1 MSVYSKLA
9 ENLQYISP
17 TFYKS
22 RFFKKL
28 KGLDAHNLLDR
39 KVEPEFLWIKNIL
52 AKDAVF
58 MDVGANV
65 GAYLFTLEDHLKPEN
80 IYAFEPNPQLF
91 KRLGRLFP
99 KVNLSSVALSDIST
113 IAEFKIPVINGEK
126 IHTRGTLQTSIK
138 EKNEEKTILQKVE
151 VKPLDDLVFEE
162 VYIERSRNAQTD
174 KLNFQQLDF
183 IKIDVEGNEMQTL
196 RGAKKTIEKFKP
208 ILMVEMEQRHHDENL
223 WTLISEI
230 AEWGYSVNYLDRES
244 LKLKTL
250 TKEFLNQQNPDNV
263 KNYKDYINNIIFLPS
278 LREPETDKIN
288 LFPQP

>member
-1 MSVYSKLA
+1 MSVYSQLA

-17 TFYKS
+17 SYYKS

-28 KGLDAHNLLDR
+28 KGLTAQNLLER
-39 KVEPEFLWIKNIL
+39 KVEPEFLWIKEVL
-52 AKDAVF
+52 GKDSVF

-65 GAYLFTLEDHLKPEN
+65 GAYLFTLENHLKPEN
-80 IYAFEPNPQLF
+80 IFAFEPNQQLF

-99 KVNLSSVALSDIST
+99 KVNLFSVALSDIST

-151 VKPLDDLVFEE
+151 VRPLDE
-162 VYIERSRNAQTD
+162 
-174 KLNFQQLDF
+174 LNHNLKKLDF

-196 RGAKKTIEKFKP
+196 RGARKTIEKYKP
-208 ILMVEMEQRHHDENL
+208 ILMVEMEQRHHQENL

-230 AEWGYSVNYLDRES
+230 ADWGYSVNYLDRE
-244 LKLKTL
+244 KLQPKIL
-250 TKEFLNQQNPDNV
+250 TEEFLNLQNPDNV
-263 KNYKDYINNIIFLPS
+263 KNYKDYINNIIFLP
-278 LREPETDKIN
+278 KA
-288 LFPQP
+288 

>member
-9 ENLQYISP
+9 ENLQYLSP

-28 KGLDAHNLLDR
+28 KGLDAHNLLAR

-52 AKDAVF
+52 STDAVF

-65 GAYLFTLEDHLKPEN
+65 GAYLFTLENYLKPEN
-80 IYAFEPNPQLF
+80 VYAFEPNPQLF

-151 VKPLDDLVFEE
+151 VKPLDDL
-162 VYIERSRNAQTD
+162 D
-174 KLNFQQLDF
+174 LKLRKLDF

-208 ILMVEMEQRHHDENL
+208 ILMVEMEQRHHEDNL

-230 AEWGYSVNYLDRES
+230 ADWGYSVNYLDRES

-250 TKEFLNQQNPDNV
+250 TEEFLNQQNPDNV
-263 KNYKDYINNIIFLPS
+263 KNYKDYINNIVFLPN
-278 LREPETDKIN
+278 LRESQTDNQSSFIN
-288 LFPQP
+288 HQL

>member
-9 ENLQYISP
+9 ENLQFISP

-28 KGLDAHNLLDR
+28 KGLNAHNLLAR

-65 GAYLFTLEDHLKPEN
+65 GAYLFTLENHLKPEN
-80 IYAFEPNPQLF
+80 IFAFEPNPQLF
-91 KRLGRLFP
+91 KRLRRLFP

-126 IHTRGTLQTSIK
+126 VHTRGTLQTSIK

-151 VKPLDDLVFEE
+151 VKPLDDL
-162 VYIERSRNAQTD
+162 D
-174 KLNFQQLDF
+174 LKFQKLDF

-208 ILMVEMEQRHHDENL
+208 ILMVEMEQRHHEDNL

-230 AEWGYSVNYLDRES
+230 SDWGFSVNYLDRET
-244 LKLKTL
+244 LQPKTL
-250 TKEFLNQQNPDNV
+250 TENFLNQQNPDNV

-278 LREPETDKIN
+278 LREPQIDKIN

>member
-1 MSVYSKLA
+1 MSVYSQLA

-17 TFYKS
+17 SYYKS

-28 KGLDAHNLLDR
+28 KGLTAQNLLER
-39 KVEPEFLWIKNIL
+39 KVEPEFLWIKEVL
-52 AKDAVF
+52 GKDSVF

-65 GAYLFTLEDHLKPEN
+65 GAYLFTLENHLKPEN
-80 IYAFEPNPQLF
+80 IFAFEPNQQLF

-99 KVNLSSVALSDIST
+99 KVNLFSVALSDIST

-151 VKPLDDLVFEE
+151 VKPLDE
-162 VYIERSRNAQTD
+162 
-174 KLNFQQLDF
+174 LNHNLKKLDF

-196 RGAKKTIEKFKP
+196 RGARKTIEKYKP
-208 ILMVEMEQRHHDENL
+208 VLMVEMEQRHHQENL

-230 AEWGYSVNYLDRES
+230 ADWGYSVNYLNRE
-244 LKLKTL
+244 KLQPKIL
-250 TKEFLNQQNPDNV
+250 TEEFLNLQNPDNV
-263 KNYKDYINNIIFLPS
+263 KNYKDYINNIIFLP
-278 LREPETDKIN
+278 KA
-288 LFPQP
+288 

>member
-17 TFYKS
+17 TYYKS

-28 KGLDAHNLLDR
+28 KGLSAQNLLER
-39 KVEPEFLWIKNIL
+39 KVEPEFLWIKEIL
-52 AKDAVF
+52 TKNSVF

-65 GAYLFTLEDHLKPEN
+65 GAYLYTLENHLKPEN
-80 IYAFEPNPQLF
+80 IYAFEPNQQLF
-91 KRLGRLFP
+91 KRLKRLFP
-99 KVNLSSVALSDIST
+99 KVNLLSFALSDVST

-126 IHTRGTLQTSIK
+126 VHTRGTLQTSIK

-151 VKPLDDLVFEE
+151 VKPLDDLVFDEG
-162 VYIERSRNAQTD
+162 YIEQDRNAQTN
-174 KLNFQQLDF
+174 KFNLKKLDF

-208 ILMVEMEQRHHDENL
+208 ILMVEMEQRHHKENL

-230 AEWGYSVNYLDRES
+230 ADWGYSVNFLDR
-244 LKLKTL
+244 KTL
-250 TKEFLNQQNPDNV
+250 QPKLLTEEFLNQQNPDNV
-263 KNYKDYINNIIFLPS
+263 KNYKDYINNIIFLP
-278 LREPETDKIN
+278 RKN
-288 LFPQP
+288 

>member
-17 TFYKS
+17 TYYKS

-28 KGLDAHNLLDR
+28 KGLTAQNLLQR
-39 KVEPEFLWIKNIL
+39 KVEPEFLWIKKVL
-52 AKDAVF
+52 TSDSVF

-65 GAYLFTLEDHLKPEN
+65 GAYLFTLENHLKPEN
-80 IYAFEPNPQLF
+80 IFAFEPNQQLF

-99 KVNLSSVALSDIST
+99 KVNLFSVALSDIST

-126 IHTRGTLQTSIK
+126 VHTRGTLQTSIK

-151 VKPLDDLVFEE
+151 VKPLDE
-162 VYIERSRNAQTD
+162 
-174 KLNFQQLDF
+174 LNLNLKRLDF

-196 RGAKKTIEKFKP
+196 RGAKKTIEKYKP
-208 ILMVEMEQRHHDENL
+208 ILMVEMEQRHHQDHL

-230 AEWGYSVNYLDRES
+230 SDWGYSVNYLDR
-244 LKLKTL
+244 KTL
-250 TKEFLNQQNPDNV
+250 KPTILTEEFLNQQNPDNV
-263 KNYKDYINNIIFLPS
+263 KNYKDYINNIIFLP
-278 LREPETDKIN
+278 II
-288 LFPQP
+288 

>member
-17 TFYKS
+17 TYYKS

-28 KGLDAHNLLDR
+28 KGLSAQNLLER
-39 KVEPEFLWIKNIL
+39 KVEPEFLWIKEIL
-52 AKDAVF
+52 TKNSVF

-65 GAYLFTLEDHLKPEN
+65 GAYLYTLENHLKPEN
-80 IYAFEPNPQLF
+80 IYAFEPNQQLF
-91 KRLGRLFP
+91 KRLKRLFP
-99 KVNLSSVALSDIST
+99 KVNLFSLALSDVST

-126 IHTRGTLQTSIK
+126 VHTRGTLQTSIK

-151 VKPLDDLVFEE
+151 VKPLDDLVFDEG
-162 VYIERSRNAQTD
+162 YIEQDRNAQTN
-174 KLNFQQLDF
+174 KFNLKKLDF

-208 ILMVEMEQRHHDENL
+208 ILMVEMEQRHHKENL

-230 AEWGYSVNYLDRES
+230 TDWGYSVNFLDR
-244 LKLKTL
+244 KTL
-250 TKEFLNQQNPDNV
+250 QPKLLTEEFLNQQNPDNV
-263 KNYKDYINNIIFLPS
+263 KNYKDYINNIIFLP
-278 LREPETDKIN
+278 RKN
-288 LFPQP
+288 

>member
-17 TFYKS
+17 SYYKS

-28 KGLDAHNLLDR
+28 KGLSAQNLLER
-39 KVEPEFLWIKNIL
+39 KVEPEFLWIKEVL
-52 AKDAVF
+52 EKDSVF

-65 GAYLFTLEDHLKPEN
+65 GAYLYTLENHLKPEN
-80 IYAFEPNPQLF
+80 IYAFEPNQQLF
-91 KRLGRLFP
+91 KRLKRLFP
-99 KVNLSSVALSDIST
+99 KVNLFSLALSDVST

-126 IHTRGTLQTSIK
+126 VHTRGTLQTSIK

-151 VKPLDDLVFEE
+151 VKPLDDLVFDE
-162 VYIERSRNAQTD
+162 VYIERSRNAQTN
-174 KLNFQQLDF
+174 KFNLKKLDF

-208 ILMVEMEQRHHDENL
+208 ILMVEMEQRHHKENL

-230 AEWGYSVNYLDRES
+230 ADWGYSVNFLDR
-244 LKLKTL
+244 KTL
-250 TKEFLNQQNPDNV
+250 QPKLLTEEFLNQQNPDNV
-263 KNYKDYINNIIFLPS
+263 KNYKDYINNIIFLP
-278 LREPETDKIN
+278 RKN
-288 LFPQP
+288 

>member
-17 TFYKS
+17 SFYKS

-28 KGLDAHNLLDR
+28 KGLDVHNLLER

-52 AKDAVF
+52 SKDAVF

-65 GAYLFTLEDHLKPEN
+65 GAYIFTLENHLKSEN

-113 IAEFKIPVINGEK
+113 FAEFKIPVINGEK
-126 IHTRGTLQTSIK
+126 VHTRGTLQTSIK

-151 VKPLDDLVFEE
+151 VKPLDDLDLKF
-162 VYIERSRNAQTD
+162 R
-174 KLNFQQLDF
+174 KLDF

-196 RGAKKTIEKFKP
+196 RGAKKTIQKFRP
-208 ILMVEMEQRHHDENL
+208 ILMVEMEQRHHKENL
-223 WTLISEI
+223 WTLISEV
-230 AEWGYSVNYLDRES
+230 ADWGYSVNYLDRE
-244 LKLKTL
+244 TL
-250 TKEFLNQQNPDNV
+250 QPKILTEEFLILQNPDNV
-263 KNYKDYINNIIFLPS
+263 KNYNDYINNIIFLPN
-278 LREPETDKIN
+278 LQEPQTDNQSSFIN
-288 LFPQP
+288 HQL

>member
-28 KGLDAHNLLDR
+28 KGLDAHNLLAR

-52 AKDAVF
+52 SKDAVF

-65 GAYLFTLEDHLKPEN
+65 GAYLFTLENHLKPEN

-138 EKNEEKTILQKVE
+138 EKNEENTILQKVE
-151 VKPLDDLVFEE
+151 VKPLDDLVFDE

-183 IKIDVEGNEMQTL
+183 VKIDVEGNEMQTL

-208 ILMVEMEQRHHDENL
+208 ILMVEMEQRHHDDNL

-230 AEWGYSVNYLDRES
+230 AEWGFSVNYLDRES

-250 TKEFLNQQNPDNV
+250 TEEFLNQQNPDNV

-278 LREPETDKIN
+278 LQEPQTDKN
-288 LFPQP
+288 LEL